1 LKSLYFVAYEVS
13 YLNNWNNQISKE
25 IFHETLLLEKDLNVD
40 LPKDKDWMLRD
51 EQVNEL
57 LLDILGLL
65 KNKYDEVT
73 LLKVRRM

>member
-1 LKSLYFVAYEVS
+1 VS